1 VKELRKSS
9 PDTPLFALI
18 DSQHAYCMQHYDKA
32 KSWCRLVPVT
42 QARLPSFATGAPSDV
57 HLCRIIVNDAAMPD

>member
-1 VKELRKSS
+1 
-9 PDTPLFALI
+9 
-18 DSQHAYCMQHYDKA
+18 MQHYDKA